1 MLRMASDLYN
11 ETRATVDLDRN
22 LQNQVRLEISLDHM
36 LTQCQRLLNKH
47 HGSPMPM
54 LEAFH
59 EELKHLK
66 RMFYASRLTIDD
78 GWQFRAMIDFDQAS
92 RASTIE
98 LVSSSSSSDDEP
110 VPQPNWQRQISR
122 L

>member
-1 MLRMASDLYN
+1 
-11 ETRATVDLDRN
+11 
-22 LQNQVRLEISLDHM
+22 
-36 LTQCQRLLNKH
+36 
-47 HGSPMPM
+47 MPM